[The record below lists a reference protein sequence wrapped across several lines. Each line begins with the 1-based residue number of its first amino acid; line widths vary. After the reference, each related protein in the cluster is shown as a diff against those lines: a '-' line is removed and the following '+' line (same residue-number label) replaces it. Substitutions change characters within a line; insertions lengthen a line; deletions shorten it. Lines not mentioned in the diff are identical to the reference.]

1 MIWLCLLL
9 ALTTSANAAVHFVT
23 VAGLGGEPEYEQ
35 RFANLAKD
43 MDKLLKGSGGDNKVH
58 TLTGAEAT
66 KQKLADTLGAVARE
80 AKPEDQFA
88 LFLIGHGTFDGSDYK
103 FNLPGPDI
111 TGIELAAMCDRIPA
125 ARQLVVNASSASGG
139 SLHALQRPNRAV
151 ITATKS
157 GSEKNATIFARYWV
171 EALRDTSSDTDKN
184 EAISALEAFRYA
196 DLKVTNFF
204 TTAKRLATEHCVL
217 EDTGSGEGSRTPG
230 KDDNQGMLAARFAV
244 VRVGAAQK
252 AAADPAKRQLIS
264 RREELELEIDKL
276 KLEKAAMPLD
286 EYRKKLSKLLVDMAR
301 VQEEIDK

>member
-1 MIWLCLLL
+1 MRLAGLL
-9 ALTTSANAAVHFVT
+9 ASAAVASAAVHYVT

-35 RFANLAKD
+35 RFASLAKD
-43 MDKLLKGSGGDNKVH
+43 MDRVLRGSGGDSKVH

-66 KQKLADTLGAVARE
+66 RQKLADTLATVARE

-111 TGIELAAMCDRIPA
+111 TAIELAAMCDRIPA
-125 ARQLVVNASSASGG
+125 ARQLIVNSTSASGG

-157 GSEKNATIFARYWV
+157 GTEKNATIFARYWV
-171 EALRDTSSDTDKN
+171 EALGDTIADTDKN
-184 EAISALEAFRYA
+184 ETISALEAFRYA
-196 DLKVTNFF
+196 DQKVTNFY
-204 TTAKRLATEHCVL
+204 TTAKRLATEHCML
-217 EDTGSGEGSRTPG
+217 EDTGSGDGSRTPG
-230 KDDNQGMLAARFAV
+230 KDDNQGMVAARFGV
-244 VRVGAAQK
+244 LRVGSAQR
-252 AAADPAKRQLIS
+252 AAADPAKRQLIA

-276 KLEKAAMPLD
+276 KLEKAAMPLED
-286 EYRKKLSKLLVDMAR
+286 YRKKLTRLLVDLAR